1 MADPDEN
8 PVAYIAG
15 FLSALVVL
23 ILAAARLRYRSYRR
37 AVLVRQARLHRAEKL
52 LAALS
57 GTLRATANPDAAP
70 ATSLDPESDTLVR
83 ERTAAQGECPNLRAR
98 THFSPARA
106 YDHATRHT
114 RVSIRRLGPQ
124 SADTPLPRFP
134 DSPPP
139 FPSPSVAS
147 VSRPC

>member
-83 ERTAAQGECPNLRAR
+83 ERTAARGDRPNLRRAR
-98 THFSPARA
+98 VHLRPRDVSYTAP
-106 YDHATRHT
+106 
-114 RVSIRRLGPQ
+114 RVSFRCLRPQ
-124 SADTPLPRFP
+124 SADTP
-134 DSPPP
+134 
-139 FPSPSVAS
+139 SV
-147 VSRPC
+147 P

>member
-83 ERTAAQGECPNLRAR
+83 ERTAAQGDCPNLRRAR
-98 THFSPARA
+98 THALFPRARVRPRDASYPRLDSSPW
-106 YDHATRHT
+106 T
-114 RVSIRRLGPQ
+114 SIGRR
-124 SADTPLPRFP
+124 ST
-134 DSPPP
+134 
-139 FPSPSVAS
+139 PSVS
-147 VSRPC
+147 VP

>member
-23 ILAAARLRYRSYRR
+23 ILSAARLRYRSYRR

-70 ATSLDPESDTLVR
+70 ATSLDPDSDTLVR
-83 ERTAAQGECPNLRAR
+83 ERTAARGEWGPNLRRAR
-98 THFSPARA
+98 MHFSPARV
-106 YDHATRHT
+106 YDHATGHT
-114 RVSIRRLGPQ
+114 RPPRLDSSPWTSIGRY
-124 SADTPLPRFP
+124 ST
-134 DSPPP
+134 
-139 FPSPSVAS
+139 PSV
-147 VSRPC
+147 P